1 MSDDDD
7 FILSEKDSFALSYED
22 KKNKV
27 LALYRQGKRRR
38 EIAKMARMS
47 FTDIKKIID
56 EEFGPTEEKKNGKNT
71 ELSPYSQALKL
82 FLSGA
87 KPVTVSIKL
96 SMSYEQVWKIYIQF
110 LKLNRMYRLR
120 QIYEELGDKNIK
132 SFLAMYDKMQE
143 NNFSPNKLQRKLS
156 LSVHYRNYRKG
167 TKL

>member
-1 MSDDDD
+1 
-7 FILSEKDSFALSYED
+7 
-22 KKNKV
+22 
-27 LALYRQGKRRR
+27 
-38 EIAKMARMS
+38 MARMS

-82 FLSGA
+82 FLRGA

-143 NNFSPNKLQRKLS
+143 NNFSPEQVTKAVKFVSSLPQLQERYQALETRTASLDQKDEGKL
-156 LSVHYRNYRKG
+156 YR
-167 TKL
+167 LP